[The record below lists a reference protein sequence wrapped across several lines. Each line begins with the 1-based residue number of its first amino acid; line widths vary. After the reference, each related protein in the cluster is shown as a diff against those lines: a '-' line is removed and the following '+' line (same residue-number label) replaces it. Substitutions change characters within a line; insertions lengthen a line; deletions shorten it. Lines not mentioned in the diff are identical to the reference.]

1 MSPKKTGPKVSKS
14 NRYIEELS
22 PRQANKHA
30 QKSIEKAMNKFKR
43 GKLKDITGDKVAD
56 RVRAIAIGMS
66 EATKEDKK

>member
-1 MSPKKTGPKVSKS
+1 MKKATKNNKSKQP
-14 NRYIEELS
+14 IELS

-43 GKLKDITGDKVAD
+43 GRLKDIAGDKVDD

-66 EATKEDKK
+66 EAVKEDKK